1 MLCNKHEGVD
11 IKHYNDLKVVIKY
24 SNDINYVYENI
35 EEYNLNKECKILIVF
50 EAMIADVLS
59 SKNIQQI
66 VTKFFIRGRKINIS
80 LVFIKKFIFLYQ
92 EILHYVFYTLFYYE
106 NSQQTSSINHI

>member
-24 SNDINYVYENI
+24 SNDINFVYENI

-50 EAMIADVLS
+50 DAMIADLLS
-59 SKNIQQI
+59 NKNIQQI

-80 LVFIKKFIFLYQ
+80 LAFIKKNHFPVPRNIALRFTHYFIMKIHSKLVQ
-92 EILHYVFYTLFYYE
+92 
-106 NSQQTSSINHI
+106 

>member
-59 SKNIQQI
+59 SKSIQQI
-66 VTKFFIRGRKINIS
+66 VTKFFIRVRKINIS

-92 EILHYVFYTLFYYE
+92 EILHYVLHTILL
-106 NSQQTSSINHI
+106 